1 MSDWKKRLHDRF
13 PKQAEQASDDTATQD
28 AIAARWLNET
38 VKPAFQALKAELEQ
52 EGRSVILSV
61 HVEKLSASLDVV
73 GPSGYEYGYFIQV
86 KVSADQ
92 VMPPDRSY
100 WFERRGMQYS
110 EPTLRP
116 DRQDYAASDVTEDEI
131 IQDFLQYYQPS
142 P

>member
-13 PKQAEQASDDTATQD
+13 PKQAEQASDDTAKHE

-38 VKPAFQALKAELEQ
+38 VKPAFQAIKAELEQ
-52 EGRSVILSV
+52 EGRSLILII
-61 HVEKLSASLDVV
+61 HVEKLSASLEVV
-73 GPSGYEYGYFIQV
+73 GPSGFEYTYLIQV

-110 EPTLRP
+110 EPALRP
-116 DRQDYAASDVTEDEI
+116 DQQYYPASDVTEDEI
-131 IQDFLQYYQPS
+131 IQDFLKYYQPK